1 MVLDIFVIDAD
12 YTVIDGTP
20 YVRLYGRTHEGKSA
34 IVLDSSFYPY
44 FYVVPKPGITT
55 EDLLLLKASIEKI
68 TVSGTAGKVSDE
80 TANGGEESS
89 FSNGDISVKSVEV
102 SEKTVGLNKRHIL
115 KVFANIPAHI
125 PQLKSIIKATPTVA
139 KKISDV
145 REYDLPFYK
154 RYFLDKK
161 IAPLTW
167 VCAEGTEISQ
177 KENAERFGYSAET
190 IVLAKNVSASKTE
203 SFHSGLKTVAFDLET
218 IEEEKRAKIIMA
230 SFASSAGH
238 AKVISYEK
246 NGFGKEIFVKSE
258 KELMQA
264 LFSGI
269 KSIDPD
275 FIITYNGDGFD
286 FVVLDARAKDL
297 KEKIISGRNGNSLSF
312 QKKGR
317 IKAATLKGTPH
328 IDLFNFIARVMSPAM
343 SSETLSLDSV
353 AMELLGEGKKG
364 FTWDELKDAWTHKK
378 RLYELADYCMQDSLL
393 TLKLADRIMP
403 NIFELSKLTAQLPSD
418 ASRMTYGQLVESYA
432 IKKASQMNVVVPNKP
447 SSEDIGDRKDMEQY
461 AGGFV
466 KEPKAGLHENIA
478 VFDFRGLYP
487 SIIVSHNIDPETL
500 NCKCCG
506 DKHENKIPGSKS
518 YFCTKTKG
526 FIPEI
531 LLDLFQERKHIK
543 EKMKTHDKK
552 SRDYAELNARQF
564 VVKTVSNAM
573 YGYLGFAGSRWYNR
587 ECASAVTAFGR
598 HYITT
603 VIAMAEELGFEALY
617 GDTDSLFLR
626 IEKNTEEEAK
636 KFLHKV
642 NETLPGIMELDLQG
656 IYVRGIFVSKKVGE
670 GGAKK
675 RYALIDKDG
684 NITIR
689 GFEKVRR
696 DWSRLAKDTQ
706 EKVLDLVL
714 NKKKDEAVAL
724 VRKVILDVKSEKVE
738 LKELRVY
745 TQLTRQLKHYV
756 QRGPHVA
763 AVEKANAR
771 GREIR
776 VGETIEYIITKGA
789 GSISDR
795 VELTEYAKNYDPEY
809 YINNQIVPAALRVLH
824 IFGVTE
830 DDLLGKPKQKGLGS
844 WGKK

>member
-1 MVLDIFVIDAD
+1 
-12 YTVIDGTP
+12 
-20 YVRLYGRTHEGKSA
+20 
-34 IVLDSSFYPY
+34 
-44 FYVVPKPGITT
+44 
-55 EDLLLLKASIEKI
+55 
-68 TVSGTAGKVSDE
+68 
-80 TANGGEESS
+80 
-89 FSNGDISVKSVEV
+89 
-102 SEKTVGLNKRHIL
+102 
-115 KVFANIPAHI
+115 
-125 PQLKSIIKATPTVA
+125 
-139 KKISDV
+139 
-145 REYDLPFYK
+145 
-154 RYFLDKK
+154 
-161 IAPLTW
+161 
-167 VCAEGTEISQ
+167 
-177 KENAERFGYSAET
+177 
-190 IVLAKNVSASKTE
+190 
-203 SFHSGLKTVAFDLET
+203 
-218 IEEEKRAKIIMA
+218 MA
-230 SFASSAGH
+230 SFASSDGC

-246 NGFGKEIFVKSE
+246 NGFEKEIFVKSE
-258 KELMQA
+258 KELMA
-264 LFSGI
+264 TLFSEI
-269 KSIDPD
+269 KTIDPD
-275 FIITYNGDGFD
+275 FLVTYNGDGFD
-286 FVVLDARAKDL
+286 FAVLDTRAKDL
-297 KEKIISGRNGNSLSF
+297 KEKIISGRNGNPLSF

-317 IKAATLKGTPH
+317 IKAATLKGMPH
-328 IDLFNFIARVMSPAM
+328 IDLFNFVARVMSPAM

-353 AMELLGEGKKG
+353 AMELIGEGKKG
-364 FTWDELKDAWTHKK
+364 FTWDELKDAWTHKT
-378 RLYELADYCMQDSLL
+378 RLYELADYCVQDSLL
-393 TLKLADRIMP
+393 TLKLAGRIMP

-432 IKKASQMNVVVPNKP
+432 IKKASQMNVIVPNKP

-466 KEPKAGLHENIA
+466 KEPKAGMHENIA

-500 NCKCCG
+500 NCSCCK
-506 DKHENKIPGSKS
+506 DKLENKIPGSKS
-518 YFCTKTKG
+518 HFCTKTKG

-531 LLDLFQERKHIK
+531 LLVLFQERKHIK

-552 SRDYAELNARQF
+552 SREYAELNARQF
-564 VVKTVSNAM
+564 AVKTVSNAM

-598 HYITT
+598 SYIQN
-603 VIAMAEELGFEALY
+603 VIAMAEEQGFEVLY
-617 GDTDSLFLR
+617 GDTDSLFLH
-626 IEKNTEEEAK
+626 IENNTDVVARE
-636 KFLHKV
+636 FLKKV
-642 NETLPGIMELDLQG
+642 NDTLPGIMELDLQG
-656 IYVRGIFVSKKVGE
+656 IYVRGIFVSKKAGE

-675 RYALIDKDG
+675 RYAIIDKDG

-714 NKKKDEAVAL
+714 NKRQKEAVEY
-724 VRKVILDVKSEKVE
+724 VKKIVQEVKLEKVP
-738 LKELRVY
+738 LTELRVY

-776 VGETIEYIITKGA
+776 VGETIEYVITKGA

-795 VELTEYAKNYDPEY
+795 AELTEYAKNYDPEY

-830 DDLLGKPKQKGLGS
+830 DDLLGRAKQKGLGS
-844 WGKK
+844 WGKSK

>member
-1 MVLDIFVIDAD
+1 MNLEVFVTDAD
-12 YTVIDGTP
+12 YVVREGKPII
-20 YVRLYGRTHEGKSA
+20 RLYGRTTEGKSA
-34 IVLDSSFYPY
+34 IILDPSFSPY
-44 FYVVPKPGITT
+44 FYVVPRAGLSSDDTLAMK
-55 EDLLLLKASIEKI
+55 KAIEK
-68 TVSGTAGKVSDE
+68 VSARGNPEKVSDE
-80 TANGGEESS
+80 TSNGGDENTVFDDE
-89 FSNGDISVKSVEV
+89 IAVRSVEV
-102 SEKTVGLNKRHIL
+102 VERTVGLDKRHIL
-115 KVFANIPAHI
+115 KVYASLPAHI
-125 PQLKSIIKATPTVA
+125 PHLKSAVRDKSASA
-139 KKISDV
+139 RKISEV
-145 REYDLPFYK
+145 REYDIPFYK

-161 IAPLTW
+161 IAPLAW
-167 VCAEGTEISQ
+167 VSVEGAEIAQ
-177 KENAERFGYSAET
+177 KENSERYGYSADR
-190 IVLAKNVSASKTE
+190 IIIAKQITLSKQDGIAE
-203 SFHSGLKTVAFDLET
+203 GLKMLAFDLET
-218 IEEEKRAKIIMA
+218 IEEEKKAKIIMA
-230 SFASSAGH
+230 SVAASGGL

-246 NGFGKEIFVKSE
+246 NGFPKELLVKSE
-258 KELMQA
+258 KELITA
-264 LFSGI
+264 LFSEI
-269 KSIDPD
+269 VSHRPD

-297 KEKIISGRNGNSLSF
+297 KEKIISGLDGAPLKF
-312 QKKGR
+312 LKKGR
-317 IKAATLKGTPH
+317 IKAATIKGMPH
-328 IDLFNFIARVMSPAM
+328 IDLFNFVARVMSPAM

-353 AMELLGEGKKG
+353 AMELIGEGKKG

-393 TLKLADRIMP
+393 TLKLAERIMP
-403 NIFELSKLTAQLPSD
+403 NIFALSKLTSQLPAD

-432 IKKASQMNVVVPNKP
+432 IKKAASMNVVVPNKP
-447 SSEDIGDRKDMEQY
+447 SYEEIGDRKDMEQY

-466 KEPKAGLHENIA
+466 KEPKAGMHENIA

-500 NCKCCG
+500 NCACCG
-506 DKHENKIPGSKS
+506 AKTDNKVPGSRS

-531 LLDLFQERKHIK
+531 LLDLFQERKQIR

-564 VVKTVSNAM
+564 AVKTVSNAM

-603 VIAMAEELGFEALY
+603 VIAMAEEMGLEALY

-626 IEKNTEEEAK
+626 IEKNTEEVAIE
-636 KFLHKV
+636 FLHKV

-696 DWSRLAKDTQ
+696 DWSKLAKNTQ

-714 NKKKDEAVAL
+714 NKKQKEAVEF
-724 VRKVILDVKSEKVE
+724 VKKVVQDVKAEKVP
-738 LKELRVY
+738 LTDLRVY

-776 VGETIEYIITKGA
+776 PGETIEYVITKGT

-795 VELTEYAKNYDPEY
+795 AELTEYAKNYDPDY

-830 DDLLGKPKQKGLGS
+830 DDLLGKAKQKGLGG

>member
-1 MVLDIFVIDAD
+1 
-12 YTVIDGTP
+12 
-20 YVRLYGRTHEGKSA
+20 
-34 IVLDSSFYPY
+34 
-44 FYVVPKPGITT
+44 
-55 EDLLLLKASIEKI
+55 
-68 TVSGTAGKVSDE
+68 
-80 TANGGEESS
+80 
-89 FSNGDISVKSVEV
+89 
-102 SEKTVGLNKRHIL
+102 
-115 KVFANIPAHI
+115 
-125 PQLKSIIKATPTVA
+125 
-139 KKISDV
+139 
-145 REYDLPFYK
+145 
-154 RYFLDKK
+154 
-161 IAPLTW
+161 
-167 VCAEGTEISQ
+167 
-177 KENAERFGYSAET
+177 
-190 IVLAKNVSASKTE
+190 
-203 SFHSGLKTVAFDLET
+203 
-218 IEEEKRAKIIMA
+218 
-230 SFASSAGH
+230 
-238 AKVISYEK
+238 
-246 NGFGKEIFVKSE
+246 
-258 KELMQA
+258 
-264 LFSGI
+264 
-269 KSIDPD
+269 
-275 FIITYNGDGFD
+275 
-286 FVVLDARAKDL
+286 
-297 KEKIISGRNGNSLSF
+297 
-312 QKKGR
+312 KGM
-317 IKAATLKGTPH
+317 PH
-328 IDLFNFIARVMSPAM
+328 IDLFNFISRVMSPAM

-353 AMELLGEGKKG
+353 AMELVGEGKKG
-364 FTWDELKDAWTHKK
+364 FTWDELKDAWTQKT
-378 RLYELADYCMQDSLL
+378 RLHELADYCMQDSLL

-403 NIFELSKLTAQLPSD
+403 NIFELSNLTAQLPSD

-432 IKKASQMNVVVPNKP
+432 IKKASQMNVVVPNRP
-447 SSEDIGDRKDMEQY
+447 SSEEIGDRKDMEQF

-466 KEPKAGLHENIA
+466 KEPKAGMHENIA

-500 NCKCCG
+500 NCSCCK
-506 DKHENKIPGSKS
+506 DRQENKIPGSRS
-518 YFCTKTKG
+518 HFCTNTKG

-543 EKMKTHDKK
+543 EKMKFHDKK

-564 VVKTVSNAM
+564 AVKTVSNAM

-598 HYITT
+598 NYIQN
-603 VIAMAEELGFEALY
+603 VIAMAEEQGFEALY

-626 IEKNTEEEAK
+626 IDKNTEVEAHN
-636 KFLHKV
+636 FLQKV
-642 NETLPGIMELDLQG
+642 NATLPGIMELDLQG
-656 IYVRGIFVSKKVGE
+656 IYVRGIFVSKKAGE

-714 NKKKDEAVAL
+714 NKRQKEAVEY
-724 VRKVILDVKSEKVE
+724 VKKIVQEVKLEKVP
-738 LKELRVY
+738 LTELRVY

-771 GREIR
+771 GKEIR
-776 VGETIEYIITKGA
+776 VGETIEYVITKGS

-795 VELTEYAKNYDPEY
+795 AELTEYAKNYDPEY

-830 DDLLGKPKQKGLGS
+830 DDLLGRAKQKGLGS